1 MPKDPT
7 STPPAE
13 PSLLDPAAL
22 EAQLRAK
29 IEAELRAEYE
39 QKLRAAASP
48 VPTPPAEGKP
58 AIYYF
63 QHGRDLVA
71 VPVTAAGNNLH
82 HPQTGTLLVAGAQS
96 SDQPANGRFVLKS

>member
-1 MPKDPT
+1 MPKEPNLTNPADQ
-7 STPPAE
+7 PPN
-13 PSLLDPAAL
+13 DPAAL
-22 EAQLRAK
+22 ETQLRAK

-48 VPTPPAEGKP
+48 VPTPPADGKP

-71 VPVTAAGNNLH
+71 VPVIAAGNNLH
-82 HPQTGTLLVAGAQS
+82 HPQTGALLVAGAQS
-96 SDQPANGRFVLKS
+96 SDQPANGRYILKP

>member
-1 MPKDPT
+1 MPKEPT
-7 STPPAE
+7 LTPPADQL
-13 PSLLDPAAL
+13 PGDPAAL

-39 QKLRAAASP
+39 QKLRATASP
-48 VPTPPAEGKP
+48 VPTPPADGKP

-71 VPVTAAGNNLH
+71 VPVIAAGSNLH
-82 HPQTGTLLVAGAQS
+82 HPKTGALLVTGAQS
-96 SDQPANGRFVLKS
+96 SDQPANGRYVLKN